1 MSDLTYLIN
10 YLAKENKTDSNGP
23 IKKYVQFDDNFI
35 LNNFF
40 LQAEGNQIFS
50 AVYDT
55 YLITVVLADNQSLW
69 YKESSSDFVFYVKQT
84 TNDGGTII
92 EEYHELNITS
102 LHGFDFNSL
111 DDTDSI
117 SEVYLS
123 YNRFEYNTNTN
134 KLYLFFEELQEVIF
148 DGNEDNFYYT
158 RDSLRNLKDGDYEL
172 NYKDSLGLNNDFWD
186 NSVRKFRETNLN
198 FKQRN
203 LTLNFNEK
211 NEGRVFKFPTIS
223 HQNILSRK
231 ITLDYNFDNQE
242 PIIASKF
249 INTNFA
255 IRIDFNSYQAFLS
268 FCNQVYFSN
277 GVAFDLDISPKV
289 EKHFYEGYH
298 YLVTQ
303 LIQEAQRRT
312 KSLALLLDILWY
324 LPRTYILAEIG
335 IGFLWDL
342 LIAIIEEDD
351 VNNRGLNKED
361 LVTYI
366 LSNLSEMLSPDNFLE
381 VFLLKLVYNRD
392 TTFKKLFEEL
402 NTDDFKSF
410 INLFWRV
417 WKQSSYASF
426 DPKTNPAISNNEEGA
441 PPLVLPYT
449 SDKALGFYHSNAEIK
464 FSNKQTSLKVALK
477 IDT

>member
-1 MSDLTYLIN
+1 M
-10 YLAKENKTDSNGP
+10 
-23 IKKYVQFDDNFI
+23 
-35 LNNFF
+35 
-40 LQAEGNQIFS
+40 
-50 AVYDT
+50 
-55 YLITVVLADNQSLW
+55 
-69 YKESSSDFVFYVKQT
+69 
-84 TNDGGTII
+84 
-92 EEYHELNITS
+92 
-102 LHGFDFNSL
+102 
-111 DDTDSI
+111 
-117 SEVYLS
+117 
-123 YNRFEYNTNTN
+123 
-134 KLYLFFEELQEVIF
+134 
-148 DGNEDNFYYT
+148 
-158 RDSLRNLKDGDYEL
+158 
-172 NYKDSLGLNNDFWD
+172 
-186 NSVRKFRETNLN
+186 RKFRETNLN

-361 LVTYI
+361 LVTKVY
-366 LSNLSEMLSPDNFLE
+366 LKQNADNFGRLTDLY
-381 VFLLKLVYNRD
+381 VSAKTGDKVDFLFSKLA
-392 TTFKKLFEEL
+392 E
-402 NTDDFKSF
+402 
-410 INLFWRV
+410 
-417 WKQSSYASF
+417 
-426 DPKTNPAISNNEEGA
+426 
-441 PPLVLPYT
+441 
-449 SDKALGFYHSNAEIK
+449 ALI
-464 FSNKQTSLKVALK
+464 
-477 IDT
+477 